1 MNLPANQF
9 ELPEE
14 HSNLSRM
21 FFKYMNRGGSE
32 TMYWATV
39 PLLSDKKNP
48 SGDSNQALESWK
60 RWNSF
65 RLQCDQH
72 PRYDRFYFQLKID
85 RFLGCKWR

>member
-65 RLQCDQH
+65 RLQNTFSSMKIFFRFGHPNITPQH
-72 PRYDRFYFQLKID
+72 K
-85 RFLGCKWR
+85 